1 MAYHCLKCEVGEGHQ
16 AHQASNAGLACCA
29 LSAQPPLDYQDASV
43 RLKPECSYICTH
55 THAHTSKRRGMPRQP
70 HVGHAGVLGHDRS
83 PDLGSARGAEAGATS
98 PDARPGFAAPAW
110 GGSATPDNG
119 AAQAAAAAAAR
130 AAAFLNSSRENLQE
144 LLQPPT
150 SPGRPLGRYACVCVC
165 ICMGACMRVR
175 VRAYV

>member
-1 MAYHCLKCEVGEGHQ
+1 MPSTCARPR
-16 AHQASNAGLACCA
+16 APSSNHHTRMRATE
-29 LSAQPPLDYQDASV
+29 Q
-43 RLKPECSYICTH
+43 KPGNPNPHSPSTQKHSPNTHMHTH
-55 THAHTSKRRGMPRQP
+55 TRAHTSKRRGMPRQP

-98 PDARPGFAAPAW
+98 PDARLGFAAPAW